1 MKQTADPPRTTSAS
15 PPSAPWFPFGL
26 GVGAAWVRHPVF
38 LPLLILLLGSVLT
51 AALVRMEAMHQAE
64 RLQIHFDDEVESLVD
79 NIERR
84 FQLVS
89 NGLGGTRGM
98 YAAIDPVRRAQFA
111 AYVAERGLDADIPG
125 VRGFGFIERVPR
137 KQLAAFVQR
146 ERADAAPDFE
156 LKTSGDAE
164 DLYVIKLI
172 EPLARNREARGLD
185 VGAEAVRREAVE
197 RAVRTG
203 TTSLSAAIRLAQDG
217 QARPGFL
224 YLAPVYRPGMPLATE
239 AQRLAALRGL
249 VYAPIVMEELMQ
261 PGLQNLRNTG
271 LDFQILEAGP
281 QGESTTLFSLQ
292 ASNVSDNHQPRL
304 TTHKLLLIGGRPLTL
319 QASSLPA
326 LERSINPGVLIGSGI
341 GGLALSGLLAW
352 VVWLL
357 ASARQRAQR
366 LAGEMTVE
374 LERLARVTRYTTDA
388 VIITDTQGRMTWV
401 NEAYTR
407 ISGYSMQE
415 SLGYKPGH
423 LLQFSQTDP
432 ETVARLARHLRAFE
446 PCRVEIL
453 NRHKDGREYWL
464 DLEIQP
470 LYDEAGQVTGFMA
483 VERDITERINREKAL
498 QRALRENEQ
507 LMRAIDD
514 YAIVS
519 ITDREGA
526 IIDVNAAFER
536 ISGYSRAEL
545 LGRNHR
551 VFKSGVQDRDLW
563 PLVWATLSEGRAWR
577 GEICNR
583 TKDGHLY
590 WVDALIMPFLD
601 EHGRVE
607 RYVSIRADIT
617 VLKRIT
623 SDLEAERERMA
634 NILRGTNA
642 GTWEW
647 CVPTGEVVLNERW
660 AQIMGYTLLELAPVS
675 IETRIRLSHPDDLE
689 HSRELLRRHFAGE
702 NDYYEFET
710 RLRHKDGHWVW
721 VLDSG
726 QIASRQSDGRPLWVA
741 GTLVDISRRKQAEA
755 ALLET
760 RSFLEH
766 AGRVAGVGA
775 WRADLQREVVYWSD
789 QTCRIHDIPLGHQ
802 PTLDESI
809 QFFAPPEQATI
820 RALAEKCVKTGS
832 PFDVELPLVTASG
845 RSIWVRSVGEVE
857 YSEGRV
863 VALVGSMQDI
873 TRRHHIETELRRK
886 NELMQTIIENIPGGL
901 SVVDEHLNM
910 PVFNSQF
917 VKLLNFP
924 PELMAQQPLP
934 FESII
939 RFNAERGEYGPDG
952 ERALRLVME
961 RASHP
966 VPHQFRRERPNGAM
980 LEVRGAP
987 LPGGGFVTIY
997 TDVTEEHRSK
1007 QELEEYK
1014 RILQSAMDA
1023 LDEAFVIYD
1032 QEDRLLYCNEK
1043 YRSLY
1048 RTSADLIV
1056 PGAYFGDIIRG
1067 GAERGQYP
1075 EAVGRVDEWVA
1086 ERIAAHRLHRR
1097 VVVQRI
1103 DTGRWLRILEA
1114 RTPDGYHVGFRI
1126 DITELKQA
1134 VEAAETASQAKGEFL
1149 ANMSHEIRTPLNAV
1163 LGMLQLL
1170 QGTALDPRQRDYATK
1185 TEGAARSLLGLLND
1199 ILDYSKVEARKMV
1212 LDPHPFALDSLL
1224 RELSVILSANL
1235 DSRPLE
1241 VLFDIDPET
1250 PPQLVGDAL
1259 RLKQILINLV
1269 GNAIKFTERGEV
1281 VLSIRVQARRAETV
1295 RLRLAVRDSG
1305 IGIAPEHQARIFEG
1319 FTQAES
1325 STTRRFGGTG
1335 LGLAISQ
1342 RLVAMMGGRLELQS
1356 AAGQGSTFFFSLDL
1370 PLPAAP
1376 AQQLVAPVL
1385 PRAQPWLGRSGGTP
1399 PKVLVVDDNP
1409 VARQLLAGM
1418 GRALGWTVEET
1429 GDGEVA
1435 WQLLQ
1440 QAAAQ
1445 GQDYQACFVD
1455 AQMSGMGGR
1464 TLCRAISQSCGAGPQ
1479 APLLILVGASAQDLL
1494 SVRSAAEREGVDG
1507 FVLKPLTASM
1517 LLDAAVE
1524 AAAGG
1529 AQTPVSEPTPRGLT
1543 GKRLL
1548 LVEDNPINQ
1557 QVAVELLQAQ
1567 GAQVQIADN
1576 GREGVDAVAAA
1587 QAAGRLFDA
1596 VLMDVQM
1603 PVMDG
1608 LTAAGLIRSEL
1619 RLTDLPIIAMTANA
1633 LPADHERSLAAGMN
1647 AHVGKPF
1654 EIDQLVDL
1662 LQRFTGQ
1669 GAQRQVLAV
1678 PTPALVSP
1686 SGLAPLLERPAAV
1699 RRLGGNQDLLD
1710 EVTRSFTAGLDQQ
1723 LVDWL
1728 QELHQ
1733 PMMMQEALRRMHSLK
1748 GLAATVGATRLAA
1761 LAAAAESAC
1770 REGTA
1775 SADAQGW
1782 QQRFEAT
1789 IQDTRA
1795 ALRAEMDLDM
1805 GRTAGTA

>member
-1 MKQTADPPRTTSAS
+1 LVLAVGCLFTA
-15 PPSAPWFPFGL
+15 
-26 GVGAAWVRHPVF
+26 
-38 LPLLILLLGSVLT
+38 VL
-51 AALVRMEAMHQAE
+51 AYQEANRRAE
-64 RLQIHFDDEVESLVD
+64 ELQSHFDDEVEVILE

-89 NGLGGTRGM
+89 NGLGGTRGL
-98 YAAIDPVRRAQFA
+98 YAAHESVRRAEFA
-111 AYVAERGLDADIPG
+111 AYVAARRLDEDIPG
-125 VRGFGFIERVPR
+125 VRGLGFIERVGR
-137 KQLAAFVQR
+137 QDLAAFVRR
-146 ERADAAPDFE
+146 ERADGAPDFE
-156 LKTSGDAE
+156 LRTRGQAP

-185 VGAEAVRREAVE
+185 VGAEPVRREAVE
-197 RAVRTG
+197 RAARTG
-203 TTSLSAAIRLAQDG
+203 TVALTGSIRLVQDG
-217 QARPGFL
+217 LARAGFL
-224 YLAPVYRPGMPLATE
+224 MLAPMYRTGMPLQTE
-239 AQRLAALRGL
+239 SQRLAALRGL
-249 VYAPIVMEELMQ
+249 VYAPIVLDELMQ
-261 PGLQNLRNTG
+261 PGIQNLLSTG
-271 LDFQILEAGP
+271 VGFQILEPAPGRADAV
-281 QGESTTLFSLQ
+281 LFSLHPSPQ
-292 ASNVSDNHQPRL
+292 DGRHRP
-304 TTHKLLLIGGRPLTL
+304 LLATQRSLMIGGRQFILSAHT
-319 QASSLPA
+319 LPA
-326 LERSINPGVLIGSGI
+326 LEARATRRIPLAM
-341 GGLALSGLLAW
+341 GLTGAGLSGLLAW

-357 ASARQRAQR
+357 ASGRQRAQR
-366 LAGEMTVE
+366 LAVGMAHEFE
-374 LERLARVTRYTTDA
+374 YLARVARYTTDA
-388 VIITDTQGRMTWV
+388 VIITDAQGLITWV

-407 ISGYSMQE
+407 LSGFSLEE
-415 SLGYKPGH
+415 SRGRKPGQ
-423 LLQFSQTDP
+423 LLQSELTDP
-432 ETVARLARHLRAFE
+432 ATVEQLSRELKARR
-446 PCRVEIL
+446 PCRVEIQ
-453 NRHKDGREYWL
+453 NRHKRGNDYWL

-470 LYDEAGQVTGFMA
+470 LLDEDGALTGFMA

-507 LMRAIDD
+507 LMRAIDE

-551 VFKSGVQDRDLW
+551 IFKSGVQDRDLW
-563 PLVWATLSEGRAWR
+563 PLVWATISEGRAWR

-583 TKDGHLY
+583 TKDGQLY

-623 SDLEAERERMA
+623 SDLETERERLA

-675 IETRIRLSHPDDLE
+675 IETRVRLSHPDDLE
-689 HSRELLRRHFAGE
+689 RSRELLRRHFAGE
-702 NDYYEFET
+702 SDYYEFET

-726 QIASRQSDGRPLWVA
+726 QIASRQPDGRPLWVA

-755 ALLET
+755 ALLEA

-775 WRADLQREVVYWSD
+775 WRADLQRKVVYWSD
-789 QTCRIHDIPLGHQ
+789 QTCRIHDMPLGHQ
-802 PTLDESI
+802 PTLDESV

-820 RALAEKCVKTGS
+820 RALAEKCVTTGS

-873 TRRHHIETELRRK
+873 TQRHHMETELRRK

-939 RFNAERGEYGPDG
+939 RFNADRGEYGPDG

-966 VPHQFRRERPNGAM
+966 VPHQFRRERPNGTM

-1134 VEAAETASQAKGEFL
+1134 LDAAEAASLAKGQFL

-1170 QGTALDPRQRDYATK
+1170 KSTDLDARQRDYAAK
-1185 TEGAARSLLGLLND
+1185 TEDAARSLLDLLND
-1199 ILDYSKVEARKMV
+1199 ILDYSKVEAGKMV
-1212 LDPHPFALDSLL
+1212 LDPHPFQLDQLL
-1224 RELSVILSANL
+1224 RELSVILSSNL
-1235 DSRPLE
+1235 GTKPLE
-1241 VLFDIDPET
+1241 VLFDIEPT
-1250 PPQLVGDAL
+1250 IPRQLVGDAL

-1269 GNAIKFTERGEV
+1269 GNAIKFTDRGEV
-1281 VLSIRVQARRAETV
+1281 VLAIEVQARTTGSV
-1295 RLRLAVRDSG
+1295 QLGFAVRDSG

-1319 FTQAES
+1319 FIQAES

-1335 LGLAISQ
+1335 LGLTISR
-1342 RLVAMMGGRLELQS
+1342 RLVELMGGRLELRS
-1356 AAGQGSTFFFSLDL
+1356 VPGQGSTFFFSLEL
-1370 PLPAAP
+1370 PLDDSASPRPSPA
-1376 AQQLVAPVL
+1376 LSL
-1385 PRAQPWLGRSGGTP
+1385 PDRGDGQALRM
-1399 PKVLVVDDNP
+1399 LLVDDNP
-1409 VARQLLAGM
+1409 RARGLLAGM
-1418 GRALGWTVEET
+1418 ARSLHWEVDESA
-1429 GDGEVA
+1429 DGESA
-1435 WQLLQ
+1435 LRQLQ
-1440 QAAAQ
+1440 RSAAE
-1445 GQDYQACFVD
+1445 GRKYQVCFVD
-1455 AQMSGMGGR
+1455 SQMPGMDGHA
-1464 TLCRAISQSCGAGPQ
+1464 LCRAVRRFGGEDL
-1479 APLLILVGASAQDLL
+1479 LLILVSASAQDPL
-1494 SVRSAAEREGVDG
+1494 STRVASDQGLVDG
-1507 FVLKPLTASM
+1507 FLSKPLTASM
-1517 LLDAAVE
+1517 LFDAVAR
-1524 AAAGG
+1524 AAAPPAG
-1529 AQTPVSEPTPRGLT
+1529 ALPPARLELAGM
-1543 GKRLL
+1543 RLL
-1548 LVEDNPINQ
+1548 LVEDNLVNQ
-1557 QVAVELLQAQ
+1557 QVAAELLRAR
-1567 GAQVQIADN
+1567 GAQVQMAGN

-1587 QAAGRLFDA
+1587 LAAGRLFDA

-1608 LTAAGLIRSEL
+1608 LVATGLIRSQLGLAE
-1619 RLTDLPIIAMTANA
+1619 LPIIAMTANA
-1633 LPADHERSLAAGMN
+1633 LPADREACLAAGMDD
-1647 AHVGKPF
+1647 HLGKPF
-1654 EIDQLVDL
+1654 ESADLVAA
-1662 LQRFTGQ
+1662 LQRAAGRRARPLPASPQ
-1669 GAQRQVLAV
+1669 PSAV
-1678 PTPALVSP
+1678 ASPASEARV
-1686 SGLAPLLERPAAV
+1686 PLLDRQAAV
-1699 RRLGGNQDLLD
+1699 QRLGGDRALLD
-1710 EVTRSFTAGLDQQ
+1710 DVTRSFLAGLDQQ
-1723 LVDWL
+1723 MAQWH
-1728 QELHQ
+1728 QELQQ
-1733 PMMMQEALRRMHSLK
+1733 PEMTDAVRRMHTLK
-1748 GLAATVGATRLAA
+1748 GTAATVGATRLSE
-1761 LAAAAESAC
+1761 LASAAEVAC
-1770 REGTA
+1770 RAGTA
-1775 SADAQGW
+1775 SADVQAW
-1782 QQRFEAT
+1782 RQRFDLTLSE
-1789 IQDTRA
+1789 TRA
-1795 ALRAEMDLDM
+1795 ALLAEMNM
-1805 GRTAGTA
+1805 TGGPPKT